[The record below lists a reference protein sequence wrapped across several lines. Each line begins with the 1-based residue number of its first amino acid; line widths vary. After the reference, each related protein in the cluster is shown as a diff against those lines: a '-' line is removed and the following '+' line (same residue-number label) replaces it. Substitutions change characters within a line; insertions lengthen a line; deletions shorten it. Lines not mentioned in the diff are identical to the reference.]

1 MKSSL
6 SLKILYRTNI
16 AFTTS
21 KQPPFV
27 VVITTNEKWL
37 FICLHPLSG
46 STPSSRNRSIHVGL
60 RHILPC
66 VASLCK
72 TLHYSK
78 TRVPWQI
85 KSTFIIVLF
94 LLVLPEDA
102 LFC

>member
-27 VVITTNEKWL
+27 VDYYEGWL

-46 STPSSRNRSIHVGL
+46 STPSSRNRSIYVGL
-60 RHILPC
+60 CHILPC
-66 VASLCK
+66 VAPLCEGMHYHK
-72 TLHYSK
+72 TG
-78 TRVPWQI
+78 VPWQTNNI
-85 KSTFIIVLF
+85 FIM
-94 LLVLPEDA
+94 P
-102 LFC
+102 